1 MKQFIF
7 FFKTIL
13 FTFLLAILLQVLV
26 DNRPL
31 EAHLMQWVATS
42 PILEPIKSVS
52 NSAVSAFR
60 RVWQE
65 VNSRIQARLNNTG
78 AKEKN
83 RLQLELKR
91 SKEFLQEQGTH
102 AKNKLEESWQS
113 LSTDTS
119 PSEKSKN
126 PNSK

>member
-1 MKQFIF
+1 MKQFFF

-13 FTFLLAILLQVLV
+13 FTFFLAILLQVIV

-42 PILEPIKSVS
+42 PILEPMKSVS
-52 NSAVSAFR
+52 NSAVTTFR
-60 RVWQE
+60 AIWQE

-78 AKEKN
+78 DKEKN

-91 SKEFLQEQGTH
+91 SKEFLQEQGSH

-113 LSTDTS
+113 LSTNTNL
-119 PSEKSKN
+119 SEKSKN
-126 PNSK
+126 SSSK

>member
-1 MKQFIF
+1 MKQFFF

-13 FTFLLAILLQVLV
+13 FTFLLAILLQVIV

-42 PILEPIKSVS
+42 PILEPMKSVA
-52 NSAVSAFR
+52 NSAVTTFR
-60 RVWQE
+60 AGWQE

-91 SKEFLQEQGTH
+91 SKEFLQEQGSH

-113 LSTDTS
+113 LSTNTN
-119 PSEKSKN
+119 PSEKS
-126 PNSK
+126 NSPSSK